1 MKEFIARGLDKTY
14 SKEIKEWKKYQREKK
29 FNKKL
34 DKQMRDEIERFRKT
48 LKSWTPEELKEV
60 VYFIADFFN

>member
-14 SKEIKEWKKYQREKK
+14 TKEIKEWKKYLREKK
-29 FNKKL
+29 FSKKL

-48 LKSWTPEELKEV
+48 LKSWTPEELKEI
-60 VYFIADFFN
+60 VYVIADFFN